1 MDNSKN
7 TRRNWLKRISA
18 GMVGLIAAEQ
28 VMGKA
33 MSSSSHVKTF
43 NPDRAMIA
51 PEDSIKITRL

>member
-28 VMGKA
+28 AKGKA
-33 MSSSSHVKTF
+33 MSSSSHVRTF
-43 NPDRAMIA
+43 NPDRATLTVF
-51 PEDSIKITRL
+51 KGT